1 VNDDVVTVTRYGLG
15 GWAFFFVDEEVRVA
29 ATGWMLKA
37 KCFNSGLGDLFVP
50 KVGSKSAA
58 EDRKRALAIC
68 NGVEDGRPCPVRS
81 ACAEYAVEH
90 GISRGV
96 WGGLSSRQLKL
107 EIRERTRAGVP
118 SLQYH

>member
-1 VNDDVVTVTRYGLG
+1 MTDERAIARYGLS

-29 ATGWMLKA
+29 VTGWMLKG

-50 KVGSKSAA
+50 KVGDPAAA
-58 EDRKRALAIC
+58 EDRKRAMAIC
-68 NGVEDGRPCPVRS
+68 NGTEDGRPCPVR
-81 ACAEYAVEH
+81 ADCAAYAVEH

-107 EIRERTRAGVP
+107 AIKERDRSGEP
-118 SLQYH
+118 SPQYR

>member
-1 VNDDVVTVTRYGLG
+1 MSGDSSNSRYGLSA
-15 GWAFFFVDEEVRVA
+15 WAFFFVDEEVRAA

-37 KCFNSGLGDLFVP
+37 KCFDSGLADLFVP
-50 KVGSKSAA
+50 QVGSKRAT
-58 EDRKRALAIC
+58 EDRNRAMAIC
-68 NGVEDGRPCPVRS
+68 NGTKDGRPCPVR
-81 ACAEYAVEH
+81 ADCAEYAVAH

-107 EIRERTRAGVP
+107 EIKERAKQGVG